1 MMTLPILCPSN
12 GRVVWPSAWLGAFL
26 VVLLGATSGRAA
38 EADTSGLDR
47 LNAYRTASG
56 LPPVELD
63 PQLTKGCQAH
73 ADYLAKNVARL
84 GKPGFRTDDESD
96 TLPGYSEEG
105 KKIAQAAFTAFHPQD
120 TAAVVDE
127 WMAMLFFRLLLLDPN
142 LKRVGWAS
150 AKTDRG
156 WFGVL
161 DAFRGRG
168 SNRVVF
174 YPVED
179 QKDVPLAYSGTE
191 MPDPIPQ
198 ATHKRAGYPVT
209 VTFPRETPV
218 RNVTARMSDDTNE
231 EVASWLSTPEKPVK
245 DAAQFQNNSICLMAK
260 EPLRPNT
267 TYTVAVIAQV
277 GGAEWKQKWTFTT
290 GDGKRQKPDEKTAE
304 ARINVFRK
312 IAGLSPVALDPV
324 LSKGCQAHAD
334 YLVTNSGHPSLE
346 GLGSHDEDPKLPGFT
361 EEGRRA
367 GKSSDIFFGLP
378 PLDSVDGWMATF
390 FHRVPLLDP
399 DLTRVGFGSAKD
411 KRDGWIT
418 VLDVLNGRGWSA
430 PVHCPGDQQKD
441 VPLAYQAGERPD
453 PIPESK
459 TKKAGYPVTVTFPRS
474 SVVKN
479 ATAKLMD
486 EKNQEI
492 ACWLS
497 TPEKSVDA
505 GLQRNTVC
513 LIAKEPL
520 QPNTTYTATASATVD
535 GVAWTKSWTFT
546 TGGK

>member
-1 MMTLPILCPSN
+1 MTTLPVCYLRK
-12 GRVVWPSAWLGAFL
+12 GRPVWPGACFAGAL
-26 VVLLGATSGRAA
+26 VVLLGATVGLGA

-63 PQLTKGCQAH
+63 AQLAKGCQAH
-73 ADYLAKNVARL
+73 ADYLAKNIDRL
-84 GKPGFRTDDESD
+84 GKPGFRTDDEPD
-96 TLPGYSEEG
+96 TLPGYTEEG
-105 KKIAQAAFTAFHPQD
+105 KKAAQSAFTAFHRQD
-120 TAAVVDE
+120 AAAVVDE
-127 WMAMLFFRLLLLDPN
+127 WMAMLFFRMALLDPE
-142 LKRVGWAS
+142 LKRVGWAQ

-161 DAFRGRG
+161 DPFRGRG
-168 SNRVVF
+168 SNRVVI

-179 QKDVPLAYSGTE
+179 QKDVPLTYSGTE
-191 MPDPIPQ
+191 LPDPIPQ
-198 ATHKRAGYPVT
+198 ATDKRAGYPVT
-209 VTFPRETPV
+209 VTFPREIPV
-218 RNVTARMSDDTNE
+218 RNVTARLSDAKDE

-267 TYTVAVIAQV
+267 AYTVAVTAQA
-277 GGAEWKQKWTFTT
+277 GGAEWKRTWSFTT
-290 GDGKRQKPDEKTAE
+290 GDGKKRKPEEKTGE

-312 IAGLSPVALDPV
+312 IAGLNPVTLDPV

-334 YLVTNSGHPSLE
+334 YLVTNSGHPSTE
-346 GLGSHDEDPKLPGFT
+346 GLGGHDEDPKLPGFS

-367 GKSSDIFFGLP
+367 GKSSDISFGVE
-378 PLDSVDGWMATF
+378 PLGAVDGWMATF
-390 FHRVPLLDP
+390 FHRVPMLDP
-399 DLTRVGFGSAKD
+399 DLTRVGFGSARD
-411 KRDGWIT
+411 KREGWIT

-430 PVHCPGDQQKD
+430 PILCPGDQQKD
-441 VPLAYQAGERPD
+441 VLLAYKAGERPD

-459 TKKAGYPVTVTFPRS
+459 DKKAGYPVTVTFPRS
-474 SVVKN
+474 AVVKG
-479 ATAKLMD
+479 ATAKLTD

-497 TPEKSVDA
+497 SPEKSVHA
-505 GLQRNTVC
+505 ELQRNTVC

-520 QPNTTYTATASATVD
+520 QPNTTYTATVSATVD
-535 GVAWTKSWTFT
+535 GAAWSKAWTFT